1 MAFVSNTQVRRTCR
15 IVSEATPV
23 SLSRLFAVV
32 TTLNLLPDRAEHL
45 LGEDGTAV
53 LHLEFVDVCPRQFD
67 LLMRKSAQL
76 TETLSVFEPGARLK
90 QACQL

>member
-1 MAFVSNTQVRRTCR
+1 MDLISKTSVRRTCR

-32 TTLNLLPDRAEHL
+32 TTMNLLPDRAEHS
-45 LGEDGTAV
+45 LGEDGTAM
-53 LHLEFVDVCPRQFD
+53 LDLEFVDVCPRQFD

-76 TETLSVFEPGARLK
+76 TETLSVSEHRALK
-90 QACQL
+90 RKVM